1 MRILNKKAIMVDFL
15 VTILLAIIIFA
26 PACYVSS
33 TYFRLSD
40 QSKQNF
46 MNFVDTVKEVEKTT
60 DSHKTA
66 LLILDEGTAIIYFE
80 PAQTKVTVSA
90 VGSGIYAD
98 NSHTLILVKPSACV
112 PDKGC
117 LCLFRDPD
125 YEVSSG
131 LFKDDTI
138 TITEERPY
146 CQDFELPLK
155 VDTCSIGQPTKI
167 DSYTCINGFM
177 IGRHLASGTSTTAK
191 VSYFEVARRT
201 QISLSNQGDI
211 ILFSKNE
218 QTSQ

>member
-1 MRILNKKAIMVDFL
+1 MDFL

-46 MNFVDTVKEVEKTT
+46 IDFVSTVKEVEKTS
-60 DSHKTA
+60 DSHKTTP
-66 LLILDEGTAIIYFE
+66 LILDQGTALVYFE

-90 VGSGIYAD
+90 LGSGIYAD
-98 NSHTLILVKPSACV
+98 NSHTFILIKPSACLQ
-112 PDKGC
+112 DKGC

-125 YEVSSG
+125 YKVSSG
-131 LFKDDTI
+131 LFKEDII
-138 TITEERPY
+138 TITENKPY
-146 CQDFELPLK
+146 CQDFELTLK

-167 DSYTCINGFM
+167 DSYTCTNGFM
-177 IGRHLASGTSTTAK
+177 IGRHLAGDTTTTAK

-201 QISLSNQGDI
+201 QISLSNQGDL
-211 ILFSKNE
+211 ILFRKNE